1 MSFPESYE
9 EQAAELAEAEQ
20 QRAGEAYRAVLRQS
34 HHLVST
40 RSCPGVF
47 QTARHSGKLRT
58 LNGLSVEEHLW
69 ETVHQTLSASR
80 TRPTQ
85 YGSDLGTGR
94 LSATR
99 SARSTRKGG
108 LDSNESLQSETL
120 TNSRN
125 IAPRQTLSLTP
136 DQANA
141 SVSSHVS
148 SQQALR
154 VTPLDLAPLTR
165 KENFLPRA
173 TSRGGASISD
183 LIQRAADYETTF
195 RAGTPETQRSGYLT
209 GRSTSHAHTPGG
221 RLSVQASSPYVTL
234 EDVNRLERQKS
245 ARLAVSPRPFLT
257 AVGADRLNTGN
268 INGAGISEGTR
279 WVFVPLM

>member
-1 MSFPESYE
+1 
-9 EQAAELAEAEQ
+9 
-20 QRAGEAYRAVLRQS
+20 
-34 HHLVST
+34 VST

-69 ETVHQTLSASR
+69 ETVHQSLSASR
-80 TRPTQ
+80 TRPTRLKVD
-85 YGSDLGTGR
+85 GSDLATVI
-94 LSATR
+94 SSTR
-99 SARSTRKGG
+99 SAWSTRKGG
-108 LDSNESLQSETL
+108 LGLNKTLHSGSMTDSSDVT
-120 TNSRN
+120 
-125 IAPRQTLSLTP
+125 PRQPLSP
-136 DQANA
+136 DQRNA
-141 SVSSHVS
+141 SASSHES
-148 SQQALR
+148 SQQAPRVTPR

-165 KENFLPRA
+165 EENLLPRA

-195 RAGTPETQRSGYLT
+195 RAGSPETQRSGYVT